1 MKSKFEKELR
11 KSAYDAV
18 PYNFDEIKQ
27 KASGSGPVSLPGK
40 PRYTALTAF
49 TAVAAAFAVLA
60 IAALGVRLVRSGR
73 LNSAQEQTEEVT
85 VVSDES
91 VTYPESTQN
100 ETSAD
105 ICYDGIGSESGA
117 TTAIPQSV
125 YPAPSGEE
133 TTDIKTTVS
142 SDGVATSTKPLSVKP
157 AASGETKT
165 AVMRQTVPAKDL
177 THGHGGAS
185 TTAVTRDETGP
196 SMHYTYYI
204 NSGRYKNYCPGKV
217 IEKDKVG
224 EKIGSVT
231 VTGYWEGFG
240 AQAENKTQKETLSAD
255 VYGIK
260 GVSDSVA
267 VCLKFNDKGDALTTN
282 HYYVVINPDADSSPV
297 SQYIIGGKPQES
309 TRPSDNSSDYVVG
322 YTQSSAAYTIPE

>member
-18 PYNFDEIKQ
+18 PYNFEEIRQ

-60 IAALGVRLVRSGR
+60 VAALGVRLVRSGR
-73 LNSAQEQTEEVT
+73 LNSAQEQTEEGT
-85 VVSDES
+85 VISDES
-91 VTYPESTQN
+91 LTYPDATQI
-100 ETSAD
+100 ETLAD
-105 ICYDGIGSESGA
+105 YYDGIGSESGA
-117 TTAIPQSV
+117 TTAVPQSV

-133 TTDIKTTVS
+133 TTGKKSAVS
-142 SDGVATSTKPLSVKP
+142 SDGVVTATEPQSVKP

-255 VYGIK
+255 IYSIK

-297 SQYIIGGKPQES
+297 SQYIIGGKAQET